1 MFPRLF
7 SPQRTPLFFFLYLWY
22 FGYVIFVFFYIYDC
36 DDHSIRKSMYRFF
49 CSCVNNTIFIKC
61 CAFHWHELELEHSV
75 FVNYLAPF
83 KSRKAILFVK
93 WTAFFLPSSVWCLRQ
108 CRKYSY
114 ETLNIRTV
122 SLFSDASTVFMENY
136 NGTTHTH
143 THTTAHQETIT
154 VEQSTPRIHERN
166 TYRRGSRWQQHQHCQ
181 KVKMMQWEVKKNEQ
195 IDG

>member
-1 MFPRLF
+1 
-7 SPQRTPLFFFLYLWY
+7 
-22 FGYVIFVFFYIYDC
+22 
-36 DDHSIRKSMYRFF
+36 MYRFF

-143 THTTAHQETIT
+143 TPPHTKKQLQLSKVLPAYMNETRIGAAVDGSSTSTA
-154 VEQSTPRIHERN
+154 
-166 TYRRGSRWQQHQHCQ
+166 
-181 KVKMMQWEVKKNEQ
+181 KK
-195 IDG
+195 